1 MGSMKVHQLARGF
14 WEHEPSLSL
23 GCKRLRPLAPK
34 LANTDSVASFDLKS
48 FIRPESGP
56 RKLGSSDEK
65 KDSHQVETHPGGTR
79 WNPTQ
84 EQIGI
89 LEMLYRGGMRT
100 PNAQQ
105 IEQITAQLGRYG
117 KIEGKNVFYWFQN
130 HKARERQKQKRNS
143 LGLSHSPRTPG
154 TITSISLDSRIQV
167 QHQPGP
173 NGVAET
179 SGGIPFMPTWLCVG
193 DLDLNVTDSQL
204 FDLFSQVGPIVSVRV
219 CTDLTT
225 LRSLG
230 YGYVNY
236 NNPQDAARA
245 LDVLNFTPLNNKP
258 IRIMCSHRDPS
269 VRKSGTGNIFIKNL
283 DKAIDHKALHDTFS
297 SFGNILSCK
306 VATDASG

>member
-14 WEHEPSLSL
+14 WEHEPSLTL

-34 LANTDSVASFDLKS
+34 LSNDTTTTTVTSFDLKS

-56 RKLGSSDEK
+56 RKLGSSDDK
-65 KDSHQVETHPGGTR
+65 KDSPQPQVETHPGGTR

-143 LGLSHSPRTPG
+143 LGLSHSPRTPSPI
-154 TITSISLDSRIQV
+154 TTSISLETRGEVEREKDSPYKRKCRSW
-167 QHQPGP
+167 GFESLELEESRSTCREE
-173 NGVAET
+173 GADRTLE
-179 SGGIPFMPTWLCVG
+179 
-193 DLDLNVTDSQL
+193 L
-204 FDLFSQVGPIVSVRV
+204 F
-219 CTDLTT
+219 
-225 LRSLG
+225 
-230 YGYVNY
+230 
-236 NNPQDAARA
+236 
-245 LDVLNFTPLNNKP
+245 PLHP
-258 IRIMCSHRDPS
+258 EGR
-269 VRKSGTGNIFIKNL
+269 
-283 DKAIDHKALHDTFS
+283 
-297 SFGNILSCK
+297 
-306 VATDASG
+306 